1 MKRRTA
7 LGLGLAIL
15 LALPAIA
22 DDIPYAQQSPP
33 QPGEEAS
40 QKRLSDLMA
49 SIQTRHLKLWY
60 AGSLKNWPL
69 AAFEAGQI
77 KDGFID
83 AGWLYRNIPVEG
95 IMLASKPIDALLD
108 DIKNKNS
115 VAFTKD
121 FTALSTGCN
130 ACHQA
135 AGVGFVVIKAPTAS
149 PFSNQEFAPTPQR

>member
-40 QKRLSDLMA
+40 QKRLSDLM
-49 SIQTRHLKLWY
+49 
-60 AGSLKNWPL
+60 